1 MKIIINGIHANLR
14 FASAHMIPCHE
25 FCGGIHG
32 HSYHVDVIVEGERG
46 GEFGFVVD
54 FKTVKAL
61 VRDICKEMD
70 HKLLLPENNKELKF
84 KSKNDSLEFSIR
96 DKEYKIP
103 REDCC
108 LLPLPSTSAEDLAEY
123 FALKL
128 FQELSQKRSDI
139 KSVEICVNEGIG
151 QGAYFT
157 KKAE

>member
-1 MKIIINGIHANLR
+1 MKIVINGIHANLR

-46 GEFGFVVD
+46 GQFGFVAD
-54 FKTVKAL
+54 FKTVKVL
-61 VRDICKEMD
+61 VRKMCKELD
-70 HKLLLPENNKELKF
+70 HKLLIPENSKELKF
-84 KSKNDSLEFSIR
+84 KCKDPVEFSIGN
-96 DKEYKIP
+96 KEYKIP

-123 FALKL
+123 LADKL
-128 FQELSQKRSDI
+128 FQALCEEGDI

-151 QGAYFT
+151 QGAYST
-157 KKAE
+157 KIAE

>member
-1 MKIIINGIHANLR
+1 MKIVINGIHANLR
-14 FASAHMIPCHE
+14 FASAHMIPCHQ

-54 FKTVKAL
+54 FKTVKGV
-61 VRDICKEMD
+61 VRDLCKKLD
-70 HKLLLPENNKELKF
+70 HKLLLPENSNEIDF
-84 KSKNDSLEFSIR
+84 KSKLNSLEFSIG

-123 FALKL
+123 FAEKL
-128 FQELSQKRSDI
+128 FQELSQHRSDI

-157 KKAE
+157 KNAE